1 MIPISSQPLSI
12 NEQESKTFLNDIP
25 TSFESAFASNFS
37 LDVSNNPFWG
47 ILRGYERN
55 KAAEEDSTIIPQ
67 AELNKQYSNL
77 GLTFYR
83 DEPRGYVNALVEQKK
98 EELRKADII
107 ARGPQ
112 NIFAKSS
119 YFISGLG
126 ATVLDPI
133 NIGAAFIPVVGEE
146 QFLSSLATKSL
157 TRARFVRGAKE
168 GFVGNLAVEPI
179 NILTAQADQR
189 DYTASDSLRNIT
201 FGTIVS
207 GGLHVTFGKIGDAY
221 KSVTG
226 QDNIYTKIAN
236 ADPALREDMIKYS
249 LGQLA
254 EGKKIDINNFLNRTI
269 IAHED
274 NIKASADALPKSQI
288 LINLENEKKTI
299 IDMANTIDPKSIV
312 NNDIKV
318 TKDIFVPNEEWKKT
332 QEQLASLSNIQAYE
346 TTGSKRYKELG
357 LQINE
362 LEKKLITIEKESKL
376 TKQEINPNLEKLK
389 TKLDDINKKID
400 NEKLRIGIKGY
411 EEKIAPTLESQKIT
425 TEPKNINDK
434 AAIKSTENFEQI
446 TPIDTKVT
454 NAEDINI
461 LNNEAKILKE
471 QSIIEDK
478 AISEFNKSAKDYADV
493 INNEINN
500 LDKKIERQSDLLTSI
515 KSGISC
521 ILKKGL

>member
-1 MIPISSQPLSI
+1 MIPISSQPLGVS
-12 NEQESKTFLNDIP
+12 EQDSKTFLNEIP
-25 TSFESAFASNFS
+25 TSFGDAFTSGFS
-37 LDVSNNPFWG
+37 MDFNNNPFWG
-47 ILRGYERN
+47 LLRGYDRN
-55 KAAEEDSTIIPQ
+55 KAAEEDPTLIPQ
-67 AELNKQYSNL
+67 AELNKKYSNL

-83 DEPRGYVNALVEQKK
+83 DEQKGYVDKLVEQKT

-112 NIFAKSS
+112 NILAKSS
-119 YFISGLG
+119 YFIGGLG

-157 TRARFVRGAKE
+157 TTARFVRGAKE
-168 GFVGNLAVEPI
+168 GFVGNVAVEPI

-189 DYTASDSLRNIT
+189 DYTVSDSLRNLT
-201 FGTIVS
+201 FGTLVS

-254 EGKKIDINNFLNRTI
+254 EGKKIDINNFLDRTV

-274 NIKASADALPKSQI
+274 NIKASADALPKSQT
-288 LINLENEKKTI
+288 LVNLENEKKLTL
-299 IDMANTIDPKSIV
+299 DMAANVEPKSIV
-312 NNDIKV
+312 DNNIKIE
-318 TKDIFVPNEEWKKT
+318 TPNPV
-332 QEQLASLSNIQAYE
+332 
-346 TTGSKRYKELG
+346 
-357 LQINE
+357 
-362 LEKKLITIEKESKL
+362 LEKFKIRLD
-376 TKQEINPNLEKLK
+376 EINQR
-389 TKLDDINKKID
+389 ID
-400 NEKLRIGIKGY
+400 NEKIKIGIKNY
-411 EEKIAPTLESQKIT
+411 EEKIAPKFEAMKVT

-434 AAIKSTENFEQI
+434 AAIKATENFEQI
-446 TPIDTKVT
+446 TPVDTKII

-461 LNNEAKILKE
+461 LNNEAKILKD

-478 AISEFNKSAKDYADV
+478 AISEFNQSAKDYANV
-493 INNEINN
+493 INNEING
-500 LDKKIERQSDLLTSI
+500 LDKKIDRQSDLLTSI